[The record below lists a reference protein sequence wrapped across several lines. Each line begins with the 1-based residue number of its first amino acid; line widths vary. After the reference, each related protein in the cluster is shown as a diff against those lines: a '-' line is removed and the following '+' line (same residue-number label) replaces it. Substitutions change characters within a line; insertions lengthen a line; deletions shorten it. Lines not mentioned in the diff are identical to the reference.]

1 MICKQGRALFAKW
14 AAAAPMPVFF
24 TEYACSD
31 GLWRR
36 LSKALDYRLKC
47 WTPLSR
53 YADSGHLSIENNP
66 VENGI
71 RPIALGKKIGSV
83 SAQSA
88 RVTVPLPYKLY

>member
-14 AAAAPMPVFF
+14 AAAAPCLCFLLNMRV
-24 TEYACSD
+24 D

-36 LSKALDYRLKC
+36 LGKALDYRLKC